1 MCSNVCCNISY
12 ICAASD
18 INECDLSTHN
28 CSNNAECYNTNGSFV
43 CNCSDGFS
51 GNGVICEGMQ
61 TIKFFLVY
69 LGTIERTFEESIVG
83 RVYIWSHWVSL

>member
-1 MCSNVCCNISY
+1 MCSNVCYNISY
-12 ICAASD
+12 ICVVSD

-28 CSNNAECYNTNGSFV
+28 CSNNGECYNTNGSFV

-61 TIKFFLVY
+61 TIDFFV
-69 LGTIERTFEESIVG
+69 V
-83 RVYIWSHWVSL
+83 